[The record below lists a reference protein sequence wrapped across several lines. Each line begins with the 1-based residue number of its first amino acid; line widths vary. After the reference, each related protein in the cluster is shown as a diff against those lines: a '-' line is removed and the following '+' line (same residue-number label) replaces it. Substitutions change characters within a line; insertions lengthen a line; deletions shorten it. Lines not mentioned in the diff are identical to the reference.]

1 MSRFLSTVH
10 QVQDQVQDWD
20 TYWCLRLNRY
30 STRLAVARS
39 FKVISR
45 LGDGWFWYAATLLA
59 FAITGVHSIIPL
71 IQVWLTSGL
80 GLAIYKLLKHKT
92 LRPRPY
98 QVHQAIMLGERPL
111 DHFSFPSGHTLHA
124 VLFTIMLGTLVP
136 TMLPLLLPFM
146 LLVALSRVVL
156 GLHYP
161 TDVIMG
167 AVIGSILAGVSL
179 CFAL

>member
-10 QVQDQVQDWD
+10 QVQDQVQTWD

-45 LGDGWFWYAATLLA
+45 LGDGWIWYGLTLLA
-59 FAITGVHSIIPL
+59 FALHGVHSITLL
-71 IQVWLTSGL
+71 IQTWLTSGL
-80 GLAIYKLLKHKT
+80 GLVIYKLLKHKT

-124 VLFTIMLGTLVP
+124 VLFTIMFGTFFPALLPVLV
-136 TMLPLLLPFM
+136 PFM

-161 TDVIMG
+161 TDVMMG
-167 AVIGSILAGVSL
+167 AVIGSVLAGVSL
-179 CFAL
+179 CFSL